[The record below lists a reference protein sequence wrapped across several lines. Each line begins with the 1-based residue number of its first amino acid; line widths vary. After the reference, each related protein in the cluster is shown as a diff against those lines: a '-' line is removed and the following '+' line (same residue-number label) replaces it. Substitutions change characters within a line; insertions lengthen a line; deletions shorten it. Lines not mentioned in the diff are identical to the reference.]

1 MATAWPFRDMHEA
14 VVCTRGTIA
23 MAMSF
28 CGSRA
33 HRVAFLVFS
42 LLRGKSERVYCA
54 LGVLSEARMSF
65 AP

>member
-1 MATAWPFRDMHEA
+1 
-14 VVCTRGTIA
+14 

-42 LLRGKSERVYCA
+42 LLRGKSGSVYCA

-65 AP
+65 DP